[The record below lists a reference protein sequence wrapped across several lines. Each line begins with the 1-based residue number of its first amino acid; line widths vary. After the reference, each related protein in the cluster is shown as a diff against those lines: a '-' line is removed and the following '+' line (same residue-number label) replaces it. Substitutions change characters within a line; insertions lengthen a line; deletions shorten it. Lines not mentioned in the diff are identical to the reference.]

1 MLLYGFYN
9 YENVGD
15 ILLCRQS
22 NDQTEYFKREDD
34 VCYLYNKKDQL
45 IGLNIFNASKYFGVL
60 TSGQIVIDNQKI
72 NIIQELIKS
81 YTDVCFEADCTE
93 HIIVGKVVEIK
104 EHPDSD
110 HLHVCQVDL
119 GDEVTQIVCGAPNVA
134 LNQKVVV
141 ATVGTMMPNG
151 LLIVP
156 SKLRKVDSNGML
168 CSARELDLPNEPQV
182 RGIMVL
188 DDDYIVGQPFFKQYE
203 KGGN

>member
-1 MLLYGFYN
+1 MY
-9 YENVGD
+9 
-15 ILLCRQS
+15 
-22 NDQTEYFKREDD
+22 
-34 VCYLYNKKDQL
+34 
-45 IGLNIFNASKYFGVL
+45 
-60 TSGQIVIDNQKI
+60 
-72 NIIQELIKS
+72 
-81 YTDVCFEADCTE
+81 
-93 HIIVGKVVEIK
+93 
-104 EHPDSD
+104 SD

-168 CSARELDLPNEPQV
+168 CSARELNLPNAPQV

>member
-1 MLLYGFYN
+1 MVLYGFYN

-15 ILLCRQS
+15 VLLCRQS
-22 NDQTEYFKREDD
+22 NDQTEHFKREDD
-34 VCYLYNKKDQL
+34 VCYLYNKNNQL
-45 IGLNIFNASKYFGVL
+45 IGLNIFNASKYFGEL
-60 TSGQIVIDNQKI
+60 TSGQIVIDEQKV
-72 NIIQELIKS
+72 NIIHELIKS
-81 YTDVCFEADCTE
+81 HTDVCFEADDTE
-93 HIIVGKVVEIK
+93 HIIVGKVIEIK

-119 GDEVTQIVCGAPNVA
+119 GNEVTQIVCGAPNVA

-168 CSARELDLPNEPQV
+168 CSARELNLPNAPQV